1 MSNILDTLRLWIAR
15 RGDRVYVLAPGDGGL
30 PEPVETLLPIL
41 RARYLS
47 PGSVEF
53 ELERG
58 DNFFDPPNGCLIVR
72 TGDSEAPPATT
83 ALLFSCESAQQ
94 IDMKVGMHTKRVEAH
109 LYLAATKTGPWVWNS
124 DLLQGKY
131 GYFLIGGPG
140 RVNLWRIRR
149 AEADFA
155 NRMSFTIVPVAP
167 SNGLP
172 TLNLASIR
180 NDEMRQQIDQHW
192 REFVEVFHRQLPFRT
207 VNAAKDVCEYLMY
220 DVLLRDATIAGGKHE
235 LGDLLKRL
243 FEALDSGRKLPV
255 PLTWLHF
262 YQLQKIRALHGRI
275 HAGRVATQGPISPE
289 VALSVATDL
298 VEIVTAAGLVVA

>member
-1 MSNILDTLRLWIAR
+1 MSTILDTLRLWTAL
-15 RGDRVYVLAPGDGGL
+15 RGNRVHVLVPGDTGL
-30 PEPVETLLPIL
+30 PEPVEQLPPIL
-41 RARYLS
+41 RARYIS
-47 PGSVEF
+47 PGSVET
-53 ELERG
+53 ELERAG
-58 DNFFDPPNGCLIVR
+58 NFFDPPNGCLIVR
-72 TGDSEAPPATT
+72 TGDGEAPPAST
-83 ALLFSCESAQQ
+83 ALLFACEGAQQ
-94 IDMKVGMHTKRVEAH
+94 IDCKIGMHPIRVDAH
-109 LYLAATKTGPWVWNS
+109 LYLAATKTGPWIWNS
-124 DLLQGKY
+124 DLIQGKY

-140 RVNLWRIRR
+140 RANLWRIRR

-192 REFVEVFHRQLPFRT
+192 REFVEVFNRQLPFRT

-220 DVLLRDATIAGGKHE
+220 DVLLRDTTIAGGKHE

-298 VEIVTAAGLVVA
+298 VEVVTAAGLVVS